1 MYGFSQIH
9 LLQVG
14 GGLAQLAR
22 APAWHAGGR
31 GFKSRILHWF
41 MKNIRTI
48 NYQLSMKISTLFISN
63 DLKQANE

>member
-9 LLQVG
+9 LLQIG

-31 GFKSRILHWF
+31 GFKSRILHW
-41 MKNIRTI
+41 I
-48 NYQLSMKISTLFISN
+48 NERISTQL
-63 DLKQANE
+63 E

>member
-9 LLQVG
+9 LLQIG

-41 MKNIRTI
+41 MKNINVIRTT
-48 NYQLSMKISTLFISN
+48 NYQL
-63 DLKQANE
+63 